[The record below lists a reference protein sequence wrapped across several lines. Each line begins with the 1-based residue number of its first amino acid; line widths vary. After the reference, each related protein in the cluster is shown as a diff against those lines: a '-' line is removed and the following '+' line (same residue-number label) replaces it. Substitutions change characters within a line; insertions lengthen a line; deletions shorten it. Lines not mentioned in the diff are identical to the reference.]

1 MPIERLPAYVEAIM
15 NVWMPLVESGEIS
28 HEEFKEKISEAM
40 EGI

>member
-1 MPIERLPAYVEAIM
+1 MPTERLPAYVKAII

-28 HEEFKEKISEAM
+28 HEEFKEKIAEAM